1 MKDRVFSESYR
12 ITSFLVNLRHR
23 AGLYAV
29 LNLVQDVGWQ
39 HAVNLG
45 FDLSGQGLLWVFT
58 RQKLVMQRWP
68 SWNEVVE
75 LRTWMRPPNDT
86 PFMFRDYEIW
96 LGREKLGECT
106 SSFTLIDEKTRKVGK
121 PDWSSY
127 QGVWCQEGILDLQ
140 PGKIL
145 PQDSCEDL
153 ATFQVR
159 NSDLDLNNHVNN
171 TRYAQWILD
180 AVPLPLLKTAQ
191 LHEYEINFLAE
202 TKKGDEITLQ
212 RGKDAGA
219 WVHFQGLRKADG
231 KAVFTA
237 KLKISEG
244 SNLSP
249 C

>member
-1 MKDRVFSESYR
+1 MNDRVFSEPYR

-39 HAVNLG
+39 HAVQMG

-58 RQKLVMQRWP
+58 RQKLVMLRWP

-75 LRTWMRPPNDT
+75 LRTWLRPLSDS
-86 PFMFRDYEIW
+86 PFIFRDYELW
-96 LGREKLGECT
+96 VGGEKIGECT
-106 SSFTLIDEKTRKVGK
+106 SSFTVIDEKTRKLGK
-121 PDWSSY
+121 PDWASF
-127 QGVWCQEGILDLQ
+127 QGVWRHEGLLDLQ

-145 PQDSCEDL
+145 PQTGCEDL
-153 ATFQVR
+153 AAFQVR

-180 AVPLPLLKTAQ
+180 AVPLQMLRTAH

-212 RGKDAGA
+212 RGQESGS

-231 KAVFTA
+231 KTVFTA
-237 KLKISEG
+237 KLKISE
-244 SNLSP
+244 NA
-249 C
+249 